1 MSGIDRRNFLKGA
14 GVAGIAGLAGC
25 TGGGGDTTTTT
36 ESSGGGGTTT
46 TESNGLEARTLKLGL
61 LLPETGDLGQLGQ
74 PMVNAGELAVKMVN
88 DAGMAI
94 DVDHRVED
102 TQTQQS
108 AGISAANSLVNAGYP
123 AVVGPASS
131 GINIPVSKQVFIP
144 NGVVG
149 ISPSSTALSVT
160 SLQDDD
166 YIFRTAPSDALQGKV
181 LAQIAAEN
189 QNHETAATMYVN
201 NDYGQQL
208 SNAFANAFEGKGGT
222 VQAQVSFEK
231 EQSSYT
237 SRLQQAL
244 GKDPGV
250 LIVIGYP
257 ASGIQI
263 FKDYYAD
270 YGAGRNIL
278 ITDGLKKN
286 SLPQQVGHDM
296 TNVGGS
302 SPLAAGPAVDA
313 FTQAYKNEYGA
324 DPGVFTSHSFDAAAV
339 VMLANAAAGENT
351 GSAVRDQMRTV
362 ANPGGA
368 DVTPENLA
376 EGIKM
381 AAKGEGVQYKGA
393 SSSVDFDENGDMK
406 AVTYEFF
413 KFKQGGGVKTQ
424 EKIQFGG

>member
-14 GVAGIAGLAGC
+14 GIVGIAGLAGC
-25 TGGGGDTTTTT
+25 TGGGGGDTTTTT
-36 ESSGGGGTTT
+36 ESNGGGGTTT
-46 TESNGLEARTLKLGL
+46 TSNGVQARTIKLGI

-88 DAGMAI
+88 DADIAI
-94 DVDHRVED
+94 DVDSRTED

-160 SLQDDD
+160 SLDDND
-166 YIFRTAPSDALQGKV
+166 YIYRTAPSDALQGKV
-181 LAQIAAEN
+181 LGQIATDN
-189 QNHETAATMYVN
+189 LGHSTASTMYVN

-208 SNAFANAFEGKGGT
+208 SSAFAGAFENSGGT
-222 VQAQVSFEK
+222 VQKQVSFEK

-244 GKDPGV
+244 GDDPDV

-270 YGAGRNIL
+270 YDANRDIL

-286 SLPQQVGHDM
+286 TLPNQVGHDM

-302 SPLAAGPAVDA
+302 SPLAAGPAVDV
-313 FTQAYKNEYGA
+313 FTSAYKNEYES
-324 DPGVFTSHSFDAAAV
+324 DPGVFTSQTFDAAAV
-339 VMLANAAAGENT
+339 TMLANAAAGENT
-351 GSAVRDQMRTV
+351 GSAIRDQMRNV
-362 ANPGGA
+362 ANPGGTK
-368 DVTPENLA
+368 VSPENLG
-376 EGIKM
+376 EGITM
-381 AAKGEGVQYKGA
+381 AAKGEEIQYVGA
-393 SSSVDFDENGDMK
+393 SSSVDFDENGDMT
-406 AVTYEFF
+406 AVTYQYF
-413 KFKQGGGVKTQ
+413 KFKEGGGVTTVD
-424 EKIQFGG
+424 KINFGG